1 VIVVVV
7 TKLVMLNVETSL
19 SNGFKNSEQNTVA
32 LNVIFSG
39 LTLLLERE
47 DSFEL
52 HSGTESLTDFTNC
65 WLQLSTQ
72 TYSNL
77 QMVR

>member
-1 VIVVVV
+1 V
-7 TKLVMLNVETSL
+7 TLNVETSV

-32 LNVIFSG
+32 LNVIFAG

-52 HSGTESLTDFTNC
+52 PSGTESLTDFASC

-72 TYSNL
+72 TYYNL
-77 QMVR
+77 QMVRYTP